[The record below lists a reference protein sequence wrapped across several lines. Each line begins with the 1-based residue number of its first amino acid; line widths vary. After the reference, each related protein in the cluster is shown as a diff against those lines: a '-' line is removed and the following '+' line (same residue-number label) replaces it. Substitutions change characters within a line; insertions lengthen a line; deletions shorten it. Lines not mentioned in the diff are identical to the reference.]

1 MFKLGK
7 SSSMEVLSLDYM
19 VICKFYGAL
28 FTMLLATPSVSVY
41 GGKLANLG

>member
-7 SSSMEVLSLDYM
+7 SSQEVLSLDYK

-28 FTMLLATPSVSVY
+28 FTMLLAAPSVSVY

>member
-7 SSSMEVLSLDYM
+7 SSSMEVLSLDYK

-28 FTMLLATPSVSVY
+28 FTMLLAAPSVSVY